1 MNIRARL
8 LTAFSTILL
17 FVLALGAIN
26 YVTLTDIEKD
36 ITQLNTRELALM
48 KNYDNVNDA
57 QANNLAAARGYML
70 TQDEAYLKELEIF
83 TNYQHR
89 EIERVLLHE
98 QSEEVAAVFAE
109 LFALDDYL
117 EDEVINYFE
126 NGFRNEAME
135 NMTQVFNPRVDA
147 LRTDLKERAEN
158 QSLNARQYIHNAHD
172 RIDSTQTIT
181 SIVIAVAVFVSFYA
195 A

>member
-48 KNYDNVNDA
+48 KNLKNYDNVNDA

-109 LFALDDYL
+109 LL
-117 EDEVINYFE
+117 
-126 NGFRNEAME
+126 
-135 NMTQVFNPRVDA
+135 P
-147 LRTDLKERAEN
+147 
-158 QSLNARQYIHNAHD
+158 
-172 RIDSTQTIT
+172 
-181 SIVIAVAVFVSFYA
+181 
-195 A
+195 